1 MPGLGSESS
10 PALTTV
16 LVTWASPCL
25 SSHQSPFLE
34 NGEMGMITLG
44 LAWWGREVVVEKNVI
59 SEPDGLLCV
68 DEGEELHSILL
79 PGSCPSHLQEIQPQ
93 GRVSRRSILG

>member
-1 MPGLGSESS
+1 MPRLGSESA
-10 PALTTV
+10 PALMTV

-68 DEGEELHSILL
+68 DEGEGLCVARELPFPTPRNPATGQSI
-79 PGSCPSHLQEIQPQ
+79 
-93 GRVSRRSILG
+93 

>member
-1 MPGLGSESS
+1 MPGLGSESA

-16 LVTWASPCL
+16 LVTWASPCV

-68 DEGEELHSILL
+68 DEGEGLL
-79 PGSCPSHLQEIQPQ
+79 LSCCQGAALPVSKKSSHRAEYPGDQAL
-93 GRVSRRSILG
+93 